1 MTAIP
6 ERRRRRTLVAAITAS
21 GLLVAAAAMFV
32 VGVVTLANSQEGE
45 SVGVDDR
52 PREVFPATPN
62 ALVSVTDDDG
72 NLASVAV
79 LTLLPDGAG
88 GSIVT
93 MPVNA
98 DATAGFGLQR
108 RPLDELFDPER
119 PDDFV
124 VAVEDML
131 SIRIQR
137 SAVLDPAGLAAIV
150 EPVGSIEV
158 LLPDAVI
165 DSDAVDPAL
174 PDDDPTQGV
183 VVSAG
188 PQTLSPDDV
197 ATVLTAIDDDAP
209 ADAQHAIDVAMW
221 SAIAARTPLTVA
233 GESSGSANGAVAPAT
248 VEELAAR
255 LLSGE
260 VAVRDIS
267 ADRPGA
273 STNPT
278 DADVVVL
285 DRFDSAL
292 VFAQVAPALVST
304 PNPGLKIRVEAQ
316 YTNEQVEQTEGLFAS
331 ASDVARGFI
340 GQMLFLQNNVVSAD
354 TAAVGAPDVTVIEVT
369 DPRRLEETVAAAEAL
384 FGQADVR
391 VADVVLEG
399 VDLRV
404 TLGMTYLI
412 REMVRVGAGA
422 DEPSAD
428 TTPATGSAVP
438 ATTDTVDGDG

>member
-6 ERRRRRTLVAAITAS
+6 ERRRRRTLVAAVTAT

-32 VGVVTLANSQEGE
+32 VGVVTLANSEEGE
-45 SVGVDDR
+45 AVGVDDR

-79 LTLLPDGAG
+79 MTLLPDGAG

-93 MPVNA
+93 MPVNS
-98 DATAGFGLQR
+98 DSTAGFGLQR
-108 RPLDELFDPER
+108 RPLDELFDPEL

-124 VAVEDML
+124 MAVEDML
-131 SIRIQR
+131 SITIQR
-137 SAVLDPAGLAAIV
+137 STILDPAGMAAIV
-150 EPVGSIEV
+150 EPVGSIDV
-158 LLPDAVI
+158 VLPDDVI

-188 PQTLSPDDV
+188 PQTLSPEDV
-197 ATVLTAIDDDAP
+197 AAVLTAIDETGRAY
-209 ADAQHAIDVAMW
+209 AQHAIDVAMW
-221 SAIAARTPLTVA
+221 SAIAARAPLTVA
-233 GESSGSANGAVAPAT
+233 GESSGSANGAGAPAT
-248 VEELAAR
+248 AEELVVE

-267 ADRPGA
+267 ATRPGA
-273 STNPT
+273 ATNPT
-278 DADVVVL
+278 EADVVVL
-285 DRFDSAL
+285 DRTDAAL
-292 VFAQVAPALVST
+292 VFAQVSPALVST

-316 YTNEQVEQTEGLFAS
+316 YNDDQVEQSDGLFDS
-331 ASDVARGFI
+331 ASDVAREFI

-354 TAAVGAPDVTVIEVT
+354 TAAVGAPEVTVIEIT
-369 DPRRLEETVAAAEAL
+369 DPSRLEETEAAAEAL
-384 FGQADVR
+384 FGEADVR
-391 VADVVLEG
+391 VAEVVLEG

-412 REMVRVGAGA
+412 REMVRVGAGTDGAPA
-422 DEPSAD
+422 DQ
-428 TTPATGSAVP
+428 TPATT
-438 ATTDTVDGDG
+438 ATVGGDG

>member
-6 ERRRRRTLVAAITAS
+6 ERRRRRTLVAAVTAT
-21 GLLVAAAAMFV
+21 GLLVAAGAMFV
-32 VGVVTLANSQEGE
+32 VGVVTLANSEEGE
-45 SVGVDDR
+45 AVGVDDR

-79 LTLLPDGAG
+79 MTLLPDGAG

-93 MPVNA
+93 MPVNS
-98 DATAGFGLQR
+98 DSTAGFGLQR
-108 RPLDELFDPER
+108 RPLDELFDPEL

-124 VAVEDML
+124 MAVEDML
-131 SIRIQR
+131 SITIQR
-137 SAVLDPAGLAAIV
+137 STILDPAGLAAIV
-150 EPVGSIEV
+150 EPVGSIDV
-158 LLPDAVI
+158 VLPDDVI

-188 PQTLSPDDV
+188 PQTLSPEDV
-197 ATVLTAIDDDAP
+197 AAVLTAIDETGRAY
-209 ADAQHAIDVAMW
+209 AQHAIDVAMW
-221 SAIAARTPLTVA
+221 SAIAARAPLTVA
-233 GESSGSANGAVAPAT
+233 GESSGSANGAGAPAT
-248 VEELAAR
+248 AEELVVE

-267 ADRPGA
+267 ATRPGA
-273 STNPT
+273 ATNPT
-278 DADVVVL
+278 EADVVVL
-285 DRFDSAL
+285 DRTDAAL
-292 VFAQVAPALVST
+292 VFAQVSPALVST

-316 YTNEQVEQTEGLFAS
+316 YTDDQVEQSDGLFDS
-331 ASDVARGFI
+331 ASDVAREFI

-354 TAAVGAPDVTVIEVT
+354 TAAVGAPEVTVIEIT
-369 DPRRLEETVAAAEAL
+369 DPSRLEETEAAAEAL
-384 FGQADVR
+384 FGEADVR
-391 VADVVLEG
+391 VAEVVLEG

-412 REMVRVGAGA
+412 REMVRVGAGTEEAPA
-422 DEPSAD
+422 DP
-428 TTPATGSAVP
+428 TP
-438 ATTDTVDGDG
+438 ATTDTVGGDG

>member
-6 ERRRRRTLVAAITAS
+6 ERRRRRTLVAAVTAT
-21 GLLVAAAAMFV
+21 GLLVAAGAMFV
-32 VGVVTLANSQEGE
+32 VGVVTLANSEEGE
-45 SVGVDDR
+45 AVGVDDR

-79 LTLLPDGAG
+79 MTLLPDGAG

-93 MPVNA
+93 MPVNS
-98 DATAGFGLQR
+98 DSTAGFGLQR
-108 RPLDELFDPER
+108 RPLDELFDPEL

-124 VAVEDML
+124 MAVEDML
-131 SIRIQR
+131 SITIQR
-137 SAVLDPAGLAAIV
+137 STILDPAGLAAIV
-150 EPVGSIEV
+150 EPVGSIDV
-158 LLPDAVI
+158 VLPDDVI

-188 PQTLSPDDV
+188 PQTLSPEDV
-197 ATVLTAIDDDAP
+197 AAVLTAIDETGRAY
-209 ADAQHAIDVAMW
+209 AQHAIDVAMW
-221 SAIAARTPLTVA
+221 SAIAARAPLTVA
-233 GESSGSANGAVAPAT
+233 GDSSGTANGAGAPAT
-248 VEELAAR
+248 AEELVVE

-267 ADRPGA
+267 ATRPGA
-273 STNPT
+273 ATNPT
-278 DADVVVL
+278 EADVVVL
-285 DRFDSAL
+285 DRTDAAL
-292 VFAQVAPALVST
+292 VFAQVSPALVST

-316 YTNEQVEQTEGLFAS
+316 YTDDQVEQSDGLFDS
-331 ASDVARGFI
+331 ASDVAREFI

-354 TAAVGAPDVTVIEVT
+354 TAAVGAPEVTVIEIT
-369 DPRRLEETVAAAEAL
+369 DPSRLEETEAAAEAL
-384 FGQADVR
+384 FGEADVR
-391 VADVVLEG
+391 VAEVVLEG

-412 REMVRVGAGA
+412 REMVRVGAGTDGAPA
-422 DEPSAD
+422 DQ
-428 TTPATGSAVP
+428 TP
-438 ATTDTVDGDG
+438 ATTDTVGGDG